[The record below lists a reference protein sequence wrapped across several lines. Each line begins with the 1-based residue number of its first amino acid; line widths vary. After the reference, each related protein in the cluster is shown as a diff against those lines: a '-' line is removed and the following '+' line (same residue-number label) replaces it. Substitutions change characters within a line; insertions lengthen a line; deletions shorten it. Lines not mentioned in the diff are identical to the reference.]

1 VQQLPLIPH
10 TTDQEKIILTR
21 EHDLSQLKESING
34 AADKLFVSLAE
45 LFRILQ
51 ILVTVITA
59 ISFVVAGGVYFRSRQ
74 TT

>member
-1 VQQLPLIPH
+1 MYAPEASGYSSS
-10 TTDQEKIILTR
+10 EKIILTR